1 LKGFGKKSVQEYNAE
16 EIWGPLM
23 HMSNGVEE
31 SQVYLSVVIR
41 TRNEAKSLRQVL
53 QALEAQ
59 RCNFKWETIIVDN
72 ESEDET
78 LELCKQY
85 KVRVVPIQRDEWT
98 PGRALNLGISLA
110 RGELIFLCS
119 AHCVP
124 VGSYFFENA
133 VLPFSDPEMAAVRC
147 LSGSNKDEMSEW
159 YTARDI
165 QYRSLEEQGA
175 AESGT
180 EWISR
185 YPTAACCVIRRSVW
199 ERIRYN
205 EDFEG
210 LEDKLWA
217 SQVLREGFKIRCR
230 AEAVYIYTRERG
242 MRATWEYHNRAFKD
256 LYRATGYVPLS
267 WPRFLFR
274 VLRAGV
280 LAPLVA
286 MRYFFQTVMSQAYL
300 VIIPWQVKL
309 GPRRG
314 SKAEYDIPAF
324 SWPLSKLLDKTIR
337 RP

>member
-1 LKGFGKKSVQEYNAE
+1 
-16 EIWGPLM
+16 M
-23 HMSNGVEE
+23 HMDSGMMG
-31 SQVYLSVVIR
+31 SPVYLSVIIR
-41 TRNEAKSLRQVL
+41 VRNEARSLRQVFE
-53 QALEAQ
+53 ALEAQ
-59 RCNFKWETIIVDN
+59 QCGFKWEILIVDN

-78 LELCKQY
+78 LELCKQH
-85 KVRVVPIQRDEWT
+85 KARVVSIRRHEWT

-133 VLPFSDPEMAAVRC
+133 VRPFSDPEMAAVRC

-159 YTARDI
+159 YAARDI
-165 QYRSLEEQGA
+165 QYQSLEEQEA
-175 AESGT
+175 VESGT

-199 ERIRYN
+199 EQVRYN

-210 LEDKLWA
+210 MEDKLWA
-217 SQVLREGFKIRCR
+217 SQVLREGFKIRSR

-242 MRATWEYHNRAFKD
+242 MKASWEYNNRAFKD
-256 LYRATGYVPLS
+256 LYRATGYIPLH
-267 WPRFLFR
+267 WPRFLLN
-274 VLRAGV
+274 VLRAGF
-280 LAPLVA
+280 LTPLVA
-286 MRYFFQTVMSQAYL
+286 TRYFFQTVMSQTYL

-314 SKAEYDIPAF
+314 SKSEYDIAALNR
-324 SWPLSKLLDKTIR
+324 PLSRFLDKTTR
-337 RP
+337 